1 MKVTINRFEGPY
13 AVCKKEDGNM
23 VDIKRFNIPV
33 GAKEGDI
40 LDIEDD
46 ASAISKKDIE

>member
-13 AVCKKEDGNM
+13 AVCKKEDGSM

-40 LDIEDD
+40 LNIAEDVPSIFKKNIE
-46 ASAISKKDIE
+46 